1 VRYGADGTMNCP
13 DGHVPPTRRSL
24 ADYLDEARK
33 ILEALPDPPDD
44 ADDIAARVS
53 PDFERLRWFE
63 LPADCLTAPSAGRP

>member
-1 VRYGADGTMNCP
+1 MSCP
-13 DGHVPPTRRSL
+13 DVHAPPNRRLL

-44 ADDIAARVS
+44 TDDTTARVS

-63 LPADCLTAPSAGRP
+63 LPADCLTAPSSGGP

>member
-1 VRYGADGTMNCP
+1 MSCP
-13 DGHVPPTRRSL
+13 DVHTPPTRRSL

-33 ILEALPDPPDD
+33 ILEALPDPPGD